1 MYYCLVEH
9 VELLRLNEFLH
20 KAKIDNINMFKVG
33 INTPLSFDEHVIA
46 LTVSNLFSRLK
57 NLFYMYVM

>member
-20 KAKIDNINMFKVG
+20 KAKIDNINMFKVE
-33 INTPLSFDEHVIA
+33 INTPLSFDEHIIA
-46 LTVSNLFSRLK
+46 LTCSLV
-57 NLFYMYVM
+57 